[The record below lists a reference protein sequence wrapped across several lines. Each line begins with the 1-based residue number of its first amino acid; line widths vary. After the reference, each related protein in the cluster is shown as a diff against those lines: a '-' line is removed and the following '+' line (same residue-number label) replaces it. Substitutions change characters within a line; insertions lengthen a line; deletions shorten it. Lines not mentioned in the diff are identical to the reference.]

1 MTCMNQVK
9 ELKEELKTELDI
21 FKRVWAAEKPAEDIR
36 KPFNS
41 SCDTVLGARLSA
53 MHQGPSSRLALWG
66 HSVGTS
72 LRLRF
77 PSQVQLP

>member
-1 MTCMNQVK
+1 MSCMNQVK
-9 ELKEELKTELDI
+9 ELKEELKTEFDI
-21 FKRVWAAEKPAEDIR
+21 FKRVWAAEKPAEDVR
-36 KPFNS
+36 KSFNS
-41 SCDTVLGARLSA
+41 SRDAVPGARLSA
-53 MHQGPSSRLALWG
+53 THQGPSSRPALWG

>member
-1 MTCMNQVK
+1 MSCMNQVR
-9 ELKEELKTELDI
+9 ERKEELNTESDI
-21 FKRVWAAEKPAEDIR
+21 VKRVWAAEKPAEDVR

-41 SCDTVLGARLSA
+41 PRDAVLGARLSA
-53 MHQGPSSRLALWG
+53 THQGPSSRLALWG